1 MYLTFKALRDEFV
14 SDLSVLYEDREAQNI
29 FYLAFEELF
38 GMNKTDVVLNLA
50 KEADK
55 DQITAMDKLK
65 VQLIDGRPYQYIVG
79 SAWFMNL
86 SFLVNENVL
95 IPRPETEELVQWVME
110 ENDDAELRVL
120 DIGTGSGIIPISL
133 VVSREKWLIS
143 ACDIS
148 QEALAVAMENAEK
161 LLPNAWIDFYPED
174 ILNPRKTYSNKLD
187 IIVSN
192 PPYVLESDKVSMSK
206 SVVDHEPRLALFVE
220 NDDVLLFYR
229 HIATYASK
237 NLNDGAKL
245 YFEIHESQGEAV
257 VDLLI
262 SHGFTNIDLRR
273 DMQGKDRMVR
283 AIKN

>member
-220 NDDVLLFYR
+220 NDDSLLFYR

-257 VDLLI
+257 ADLLTTY
-262 SHGFTNIDLRR
+262 GFTNIELRR